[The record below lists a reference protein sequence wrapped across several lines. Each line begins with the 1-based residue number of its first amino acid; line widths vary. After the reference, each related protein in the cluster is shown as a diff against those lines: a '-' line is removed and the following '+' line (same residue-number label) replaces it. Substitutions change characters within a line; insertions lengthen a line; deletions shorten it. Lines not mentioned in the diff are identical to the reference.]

1 MKRSSIL
8 KICTA
13 VLAAAALLTPVS
25 VKAETPEEARIN
37 AELQA
42 AKLSQE
48 RTYLT
53 DIYRAKEE
61 ELRVAKE
68 YLAAAESLAKINP
81 LFESEITPAKERVEK
96 AEKAVERANAFLQ
109 IALETDEEA
118 QESVT
123 ISANDKQLVGFV
135 GESGELEEYFSV
147 ETTGSPRDPSAVL
160 KISDFPEAYRNY
172 AGYNIIARYYTTEK
186 LKEVSEESDSAGRI
200 SGIITVDGEM
210 PGGGYADQVAVE
222 VIAAP
227 ELSFVFLWDEEG
239 SLRVAC
245 K

>member
-61 ELRVAKE
+61 EFRVAKE

-109 IALETDEEA
+109 ILPCEERGGPYSGCGNTGSDPESSREEA
-118 QESVT
+118 V
-123 ISANDKQLVGFV
+123 V
-135 GESGELEEYFSV
+135 
-147 ETTGSPRDPSAVL
+147 
-160 KISDFPEAYRNY
+160 
-172 AGYNIIARYYTTEK
+172 
-186 LKEVSEESDSAGRI
+186 
-200 SGIITVDGEM
+200 
-210 PGGGYADQVAVE
+210 
-222 VIAAP
+222 
-227 ELSFVFLWDEEG
+227 
-239 SLRVAC
+239 
-245 K
+245 